1 MKRPTI
7 ISITGGIGS
16 GKSVVSKILL
26 TLGYSVY
33 DCDSR
38 AKSLMDNS
46 DEIKA
51 EIAQQIS
58 SKVVKDGSINRP
70 LLASIVFADKQQL
83 SKLNSIVHTHVKRD
97 LTAWAE
103 RQADAKIVFV
113 ETAILYGSGL
123 HQVVD
128 CDWRVIAPEEV
139 RIARVINRN
148 KATREQVKQRIASQA
163 QEECYRHISTSQI
176 VNDNQTPLL
185 PQILELVHKHALEG

>member
-1 MKRPTI
+1 MKRPII

-163 QEECYRHISTSQI
+163 QEESYRHISTLQI

>member
-58 SKVVKDGSINRP
+58 SEVVKDGSINRP
-70 LLASIVFADKQQL
+70 LLASIVFADKQKL
-83 SKLNSIVHTHVKRD
+83 SRLNSIVHTHVKRD

-103 RQADAKIVFV
+103 RKADAKIVFV

-139 RIARVINRN
+139 RIARVIDRN

-163 QEECYRHISTSQI
+163 QEESYRHISTLQI
-176 VNDNQTPLL
+176 VNDNETPLL
-185 PQILELVHKHALEG
+185 PQILELVNKHAHED